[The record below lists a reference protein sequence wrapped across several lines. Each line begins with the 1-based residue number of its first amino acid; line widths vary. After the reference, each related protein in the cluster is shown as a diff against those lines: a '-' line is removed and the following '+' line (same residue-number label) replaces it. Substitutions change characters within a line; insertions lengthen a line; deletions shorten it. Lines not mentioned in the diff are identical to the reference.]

1 MNEGVFSDHFYL
13 VKIRVCGTMKRG
25 DIMLL
30 KVYEYPKCSTCQKA
44 KKWLKQNE
52 VAFEP
57 VHIVDNPPS
66 KEELKNLVE
75 KSGLE
80 IKKFFNTSGLKYRE
94 LGMKDKMKTATDE
107 ELLEILASDG
117 MLIKRPIATD
127 GNTVTVGFKEEQYEE
142 AWKK

>member
-1 MNEGVFSDHFYL
+1 
-13 VKIRVCGTMKRG
+13 
-25 DIMLL
+25 MLL

-75 KSGLE
+75 TSGLE

-127 GNTVTVGFKEEQYEE
+127 GNRVTVGFKEEQYEE